1 MNCGIKGHGDVPFPS
16 LKPRK
21 FTTIT
26 PDSGYLLN
34 RLQKPNNFQASQR
47 GASQQLESES
57 GFIYPELERSGGQR
71 LLL

>member
-1 MNCGIKGHGDVPFPS
+1 MEAESVLGVS
-16 LKPRK
+16 VSVWRR
-21 FTTIT
+21 
-26 PDSGYLLN
+26 PDRASVQEQVRAGLVKLT
-34 RLQKPNNFQASQR
+34 LFNNFQASQR